1 MDFFKKEKQELQE
14 DDSDFMKQ
22 AVLVGAGL
30 ETLRDI
36 KERLDRISFRLAEL
50 ERKFEERIPEKTI
63 TENQFKQEI
72 VDSEEIV
79 QKIIS
84 EVKSIS
90 RPIIATKEKLTIVES
105 KNIEKI
111 VSILREHEKLSSLQL
126 SQILNLS
133 RTRCNE
139 YFKQMEDIG
148 LVEGMMIG
156 KEKYYKLKD

>member
-14 DDSDFMKQ
+14 DGSEIAKQ
-22 AVLVGAGL
+22 AILVGASL

-36 KERLDRISFRLAEL
+36 KERLDRITFRLNEF
-50 ERKFEERIPEKTI
+50 ERKFDERVPEKTL
-63 TENQFKQEI
+63 TESQFKQE
-72 VDSEEIV
+72 VTDSEEIV
-79 QKIIS
+79 QKIVS
-84 EVKSIS
+84 EVRSIS

-111 VSILREHEKLSSLQL
+111 ISILREHEKLSSIQL
-126 SQILNLS
+126 SQIMNLS

-139 YFKQMEDIG
+139 YFKQMEDLG
-148 LVEGMMIG
+148 LAEGMIVG

>member
-1 MDFFKKEKQELQE
+1 MDFFKKQKQLQQ
-14 DDSDFMKQ
+14 DGADFTKQ
-22 AVLVGAGL
+22 AILVGAGL

-50 ERKFEERIPEKTI
+50 ERKFDERVPEKTL

-72 VDSEEIV
+72 VDSEEMV

-84 EVKSIS
+84 EVKSVS

-111 VSILREHEKLSSLQL
+111 ISILKEHGKLSSIQL
-126 SQILNLS
+126 SQIMNLS

-139 YFKQMEDIG
+139 YFRQMEDLG
-148 LVEGMMIG
+148 LVEGIVLG
-156 KEKYYKLKD
+156 KEKFYKLKD